1 MSQQLISRSP
11 ALKRLRDEEYNVSIV
26 DAHLVVSDV
35 PYVTASGDVKLG
47 KLVTDLKISGDAV
60 SGMGSHVAFFVG
72 EYPCDQNGKPL
83 EHFRHSSGR
92 QNRGPNLT
100 VEHSFSAMPTGP
112 SGKRAYKD
120 YYEKMTAYIWA
131 IASHAQEINPSISPQ
146 NSPVFETSEEESV
159 FRYEDT
165 ASSRAG
171 IGALADK
178 MALRA
183 VGIVGLG
190 GTGGYILDHVAK
202 TRVKNIHLFDGDVFS
217 NHNAFRAPGA
227 ASLEELRAK
236 PNKVKYY
243 HALYSKLRR
252 GVHAHVGLIDEESVE
267 QLRAMSFVFLC
278 VDNGPARKL
287 IVEKLEEFGTP
298 FIDVGMGVDSAED
311 GSLIGTLRV
320 ALSMPEMREHIH
332 EGNRIPFEDG
342 VEQNLYAT
350 NIQVSELNCM
360 NACLAVIKWKK
371 LIGFY
376 FDEEREHFSTY
387 SVHGNV
393 TINDDCES
401 CSSPNLRIAS

>member
-11 ALKRLRDEEYNVSIV
+11 DLKRLRDEEYNVSIV
-26 DAHLVVSDV
+26 DAHLVVSDI
-35 PYVTASGDVKLG
+35 PYVTSSREVKLG

-72 EYPCDQNGKPL
+72 EYPCDQYGKPL

-92 QNRGPNLT
+92 VKRGPNLT
-100 VEHSFSAMPTGP
+100 VDHSFSARPTGP
-112 SGKRAYKD
+112 SGKRAYED
-120 YYEKMTAYIWA
+120 YFEKMAAYIWA
-131 IASHAQEINPSISPQ
+131 ISSHAQAIDPSHTPQ
-146 NSPVFETSEEESV
+146 NSPVFETSEQESV

-178 MALRA
+178 LGIEA

-227 ASLEELRAK
+227 ASLDELKAK
-236 PNKVKYY
+236 PSKVEYY
-243 HALYSKLRR
+243 RALYSKLRR
-252 GVHAHVGLIDEESVE
+252 GIHAHVGLIDDGSVE

-287 IVEKLEEFGTP
+287 IVKKLEEFGIP
-298 FIDVGMGVDSAED
+298 FIDVGMGIDSAED
-311 GSLIGTLRV
+311 GSLFGTLRV
-320 ALSMPEMREHIH
+320 ALSTPEMREQIH

-342 VEQNLYAT
+342 DEQNLYAT
-350 NIQVSELNCM
+350 NIQVSELNCL
-360 NACLAVIKWKK
+360 NACLAIIKWKK
-371 LIGFY
+371 LMAFY

-401 CSSPNLRIAS
+401 CPTPDLRIVS